1 MRAYVRVILG
11 SGIIPGGVEM
21 KIAVVTGASA
31 GMGREMAIR
40 LNDSIPNIEEFWLIG
55 RRKEALVDLERVL
68 TKPARLIS
76 LDLSK
81 DISLEQYGELLIS
94 EKPEIIFLVNAA
106 GFGQIGRVCDLT
118 KREQLGMIDVNIRAL
133 TELTRLSLPYMAKH
147 SRIIQFASAAAFLP
161 QPSFAVYAAGKSFV
175 LSFSRA
181 LNEELR
187 GTGCY
192 ATAVCPG
199 PVKTAFFDGAETTG
213 KIPLYKYL
221 FMADPKKVVRLALY
235 DSVLKKELSIYGISM
250 KVFYVLTK
258 LLPTGLIFRIMR
270 ILNTF

>member
-1 MRAYVRVILG
+1 
-11 SGIIPGGVEM
+11 M

-55 RRKEALVDLERVL
+55 RREEALTALDQVM
-68 TKPARLIS
+68 TKPTRLIS
-76 LDLSK
+76 LDLSQ
-81 DISLEQYGELLIS
+81 DASLEQYGELLAS
-94 EKPEIIFLVNAA
+94 EKPEIVFLVNAA
-106 GFGQIGRVCDLT
+106 GFGQIGRVCDLA
-118 KREQLGMIDVNIRAL
+118 KMDQLGMIDVNVRTL
-133 TELTRLSLPYMAKH
+133 TELTRLSLPYMAAH

-161 QPSFAVYAAGKSFV
+161 QPAFAVYAAGKSYV

-192 ATAVCPG
+192 VTAVCPG
-199 PVKTAFFDGAETTG
+199 PVKTGFFDGAETTG

-221 FMADPKKVVRLALY
+221 FMADPKKVVKLALC
-235 DSVLKKELSIYGISM
+235 DSVLKKELSVYGISM
-250 KVFYVLTK
+250 KAFHGLTK